1 MVNSAIFFEI
11 KVPIV
16 LHGMYVVDRHGQM
29 HSYIKKLKNQYI
41 LVRLERK

>member
-11 KVPIV
+11 QVPIV

-29 HSYIKKLKNQYI
+29 HSYIKKQYI